1 MVSLGSG
8 TTLGHLISAIGG
20 GLKSL
25 GYDNYS
31 VVVLDVHNFFA
42 YAARFSKSAS
52 LKDNPY
58 IVRPCS

>member
-1 MVSLGSG
+1 MLSTGQFQAGRKSRDSEMVSLASG

-31 VVVLDVHNFFA
+31 VVVLHVDNFLV
-42 YAARFSKSAS
+42 YAA
-52 LKDNPY
+52 
-58 IVRPCS
+58 